1 MTRIMSTLQALLWG
15 GSIGYVAG
23 LLTAKKPGAELRQE
37 LSETSASF
45 CKECGESISKLKA
58 DASCQVQAITNESST
73 VNQNLRKAI
82 GQLSE
87 KAAGMKDTMAD
98 TAQKL
103 QVQTKDMKDT
113 MTDTAQKLHVQGK
126 DMKDTLAEQTAVVK
140 ESVVEEM
147 NKARAAGGGSVTPGP
162 STGSAY
168 GGQKTFDVSPG
179 SSQSR
184 Q

>member
-15 GSIGYVAG
+15 GSIGYLAG
-23 LLTAKKPGAELRQE
+23 VLTAKKPGSELRQE

-45 CKECGESISKLKA
+45 CKECGDTISKLKT
-58 DASCQVQAITNESST
+58 DATCQVKAITNEDSS
-73 VNQNLRKAI
+73 VNQTLRKAI
-82 GQLSE
+82 VELTE

-103 QVQTKDMKDT
+103 QVQGKDLKDT
-113 MTDTAQKLHVQGK
+113 LADTAEKLQEQGK
-126 DMKDTLAEQTAVVK
+126 DMKNALAEQTAVVK

-147 NKARAAGGGSVTPGP
+147 NKARAAGSGSVTPGT
-162 STGSAY
+162 SGSVY

-179 SSQSR
+179 TSPTNP
-184 Q
+184 

>member
-15 GSIGYVAG
+15 GSIGYIAG
-23 LLTAKKPGAELRQE
+23 LLTAKKPGSELRQE

-73 VNQNLRKAI
+73 VNQNLRRAI

-103 QVQTKDMKDT
+103 QLQGQVVKHT
-113 MTDTAQKLHVQGK
+113 MADTAQKLQVQGK

-140 ESVVEEM
+140 ESVIDEM
-147 NKARAAGGGSVTPGP
+147 NKARAAGSGSPAP
-162 STGSAY
+162 SSGVY
-168 GGQKTFDVSPG
+168 GAQKTFDVSPG
-179 SSQSR
+179 STQSNP
-184 Q
+184 